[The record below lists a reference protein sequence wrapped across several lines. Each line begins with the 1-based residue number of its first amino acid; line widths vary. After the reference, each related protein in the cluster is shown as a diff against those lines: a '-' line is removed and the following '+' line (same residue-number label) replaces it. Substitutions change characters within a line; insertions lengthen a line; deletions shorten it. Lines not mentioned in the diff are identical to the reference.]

1 MAKTDKTFQWRM
13 EGMLFAHKI
22 LQEKGADAL
31 EKEIKLRNFLKLDVW
46 ARMEDVRE
54 LENTLSTNL
63 YNSFVSTMLYTIHD
77 EFGFGKT
84 RLQRLK
90 ESFDRKVENIFD
102 LDWLGEH
109 YVRFEDYAKYLE
121 SEYDFKFDVARIAA
135 LQDVADEKNDRVG
148 MLDPLTTIA
157 ELKEHGFED
166 AAKWLEGKILS

>member
-31 EKEIKLRNFLKLDVW
+31 EKEIKLRNYLKLDVW

-63 YNSFVSTMLYTIHD
+63 YNSFVSTMMYTIHD
-77 EFGFGKT
+77 EFGFGKS

-90 ESFDRKVENIFD
+90 ESFDRKIENIFD
-102 LDWLGEH
+102 LDWLGQH

-121 SEYDFKFDVARIAA
+121 AEYDFKFDVARIAA
-135 LQDVADEKNDRVG
+135 LQDITDESNEKFRK
-148 MLDPLTTIA
+148 LDPETTVK
-157 ELKEHGFED
+157 ELREHGFLD
-166 AAKWLEGKILS
+166 ASKWLEEKIQS